1 MRNPLTPVARVAR
14 CATFAAGMLLLAACA
29 TPSAPASATK
39 SSAAA
44 PAPSFGDPIP
54 ADAKVIPVADVLASP
69 ASFDGQQVTLE
80 GKVVKLCKKKGCWFE
95 LSDGVASSGILIT
108 APKYNIFL
116 AQGSEGK
123 TVVAAGQF
131 KKEVQDL
138 KEAQHLAEDA
148 GEPLPTEAPVKLR
161 LFASGVSV
169 R

>member
-1 MRNPLTPVARVAR
+1 MRTRVLGFSGFSR
-14 CATFAAGMLLLAACA
+14 LAGLSLGVLLLSACA
-29 TPSAPASATK
+29 TSSTPAPAAKTAS
-39 SSAAA
+39 AA
-44 PAPSFGDPIP
+44 PAPAFGDPIP
-54 ADAKVIPVADVLASP
+54 ADARLTPVSEVLANP
-69 ASFDGQQVTLE
+69 ASFDGQQLTIE

-95 LSDGVASSGILIT
+95 LSDGTSTSGILIT

-148 GEPLPTEAPVKLR
+148 GEAVPTEAPVKLR
-161 LFASGVSV
+161 LYATGVSV

>member
-1 MRNPLTPVARVAR
+1 MRARFFGLTGVSRVA
-14 CATFAAGMLLLAACA
+14 GLSLGLLMLSACA
-29 TPSAPASATK
+29 TSSTPAPAAKT
-39 SSAAA
+39 AASA
-44 PAPSFGDPIP
+44 PAPSYGDPIP
-54 ADAKVIPVADVLASP
+54 ADAKLTPVAAVLANP
-69 ASFDGQQVTLE
+69 ASFDGQTVTLE
-80 GKVVKLCKKKGCWFE
+80 GKVVKMCKKKGCWFE
-95 LSDGVASSGILIT
+95 LSDGSATSGILIT

-148 GEPLPTEAPVKLR
+148 GEPVPTEAPVKLR
-161 LFASGVSV
+161 LYATGVNV